1 MGKNG
6 TKRRFFQ
13 KHSQHL
19 VIVDEH
25 LTLFVIIQDIL
36 CGLYDSVCLCASP
49 GSGKDGTYFR
59 FIGDNTLLTQLVDKP
74 NERQAVLLQ
83 SFTNSVK
90 FLHVRSLLSVL
101 NLVNN
106 S

>member
-1 MGKNG
+1 MV
-6 TKRRFFQ
+6 Q
-13 KHSQHL
+13 KGVSSRSTVSIL

-25 LTLFVIIQDIL
+25 LTLFVIVQDIL
-36 CGLYDSVCLCASP
+36 SGLYDSVSLNASS
-49 GSGKDGTYFR
+49 GSGKDRTHFR
-59 FIGDNTLLTQLVDKP
+59 FVGNDTLLTQLVDKP
-74 NERQAVLLQ
+74 YERQAVLLQ
-83 SFTNSVK
+83 SFTNSIK